1 MSKIVVTAD
10 STCDLGEEL
19 KARYN
24 VQYMPL
30 HVVLDGQQYNDGLD
44 ITPDQIYENYYANH
58 TLPSTAAV
66 NVDEYIEFFKQFVD
80 EGCEVIHVNLGSGLS
95 SCHQNARLAAS
106 ELEGVYVID
115 GQNLSTG
122 QGLVVI
128 EVAKRVAE
136 GMPAP
141 QIVEEVEAL
150 RTKCHASFI
159 LENLEF
165 LHKGGRCSA
174 VAVLGANILKLKP
187 QILVDNTSGK
197 MDAAKKYRGSFSK
210 ALAEYV
216 ADQLKDRT
224 DVATD
229 RIFITHSGMTDPSI
243 IAQAVALVK
252 EYQNPDEI
260 CVTRASCTI
269 SSHCGPNT
277 IGVLYRTL

>member
-24 VQYMPL
+24 VHYMPL

-174 VAVLGANILKLKP
+174 GAVRGANILKLKP

-243 IAQAVALVK
+243 IDQAVALVK

>member
-1 MSKIVVTAD
+1 MSKIIVTAD

-19 KARYN
+19 KARYEIT
-24 VQYMPL
+24 YYPL
-30 HVVLDGQQYNDGLD
+30 HVILNGKQYNDGVD
-44 ITPDQIYENYYANH
+44 ITPDEIYENYYANH

-66 NVDEYIEFFKQFVD
+66 NVDEYLAFFKQYTD
-80 EGCEVIHVNLGSGLS
+80 AGYQVIHVNLGSGLS
-95 SCHQNARLAAS
+95 SCYQNARLAAG

-115 GQNLSTG
+115 GQNLSSG
-122 QGLVVI
+122 MGLVVI
-128 EVAKRVAE
+128 EVAKRVQAGMEAE
-136 GMPAP
+136 
-141 QIVEEVEAL
+141 QIVAEVEAL

-174 VAVLGANILKLKP
+174 VAVMGANLLKLKP

-216 ADQLKDRT
+216 ADELKDRT
-224 DVATD
+224 DVETD

-243 IAQAVALVK
+243 LEQAVALVK
-252 EYQNPDEI
+252 QYQNPDEI

-277 IGVLYRTL
+277 IGVLYRTK